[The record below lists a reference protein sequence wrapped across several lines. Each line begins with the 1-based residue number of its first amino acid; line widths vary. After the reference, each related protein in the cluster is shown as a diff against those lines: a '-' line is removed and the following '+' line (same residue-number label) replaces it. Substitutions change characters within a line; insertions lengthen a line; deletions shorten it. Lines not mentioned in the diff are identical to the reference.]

1 MFYSILIK
9 YFDFFSNHPYD
20 QRIFKHLYRHLQEHT
35 ETMQIDTVNIEI
47 IRHLKDGRKSYKLIA
62 QDLSITENTVRA
74 RVNKMID
81 DGILEISGNVRVDV
95 LRGHS
100 LLYLGVKLQ
109 TMDLQEKAR
118 EFSQLR
124 GVVSAGIVTGRYDLI
139 LQVLLSEDY
148 SLLEFITGQVAKIKD
163 VQTVESFVVYEGYNL
178 KVPYIL

>member
-1 MFYSILIK
+1 
-9 YFDFFSNHPYD
+9 
-20 QRIFKHLYRHLQEHT
+20 
-35 ETMQIDTVNIEI
+35 MQIDPINIEI

-62 QDLSITENTVRA
+62 GELAITENTVRS
-74 RVNKMID
+74 RVNRMIE

-100 LLYLGVKLQ
+100 LLYLGVKLK

-118 EFSQLR
+118 EFSRLR
-124 GVVSAGIVTGRYDLI
+124 GVISAGIVTGRYDLI
-139 LQVLLSEDY
+139 LQVLLSEEY
-148 SLLEFITGQVAKIKD
+148 NLLEFITNQVARIKD